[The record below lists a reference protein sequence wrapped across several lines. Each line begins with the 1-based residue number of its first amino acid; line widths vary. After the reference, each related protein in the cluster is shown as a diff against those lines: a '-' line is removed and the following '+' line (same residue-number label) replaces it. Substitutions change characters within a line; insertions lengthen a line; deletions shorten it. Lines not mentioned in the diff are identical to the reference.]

1 MELILF
7 LIYFFPHL
15 YNNSKWGILYSILR
29 SLISL
34 RLFFGPSS
42 NVGNKKIPLD
52 GGDDPLLYNLPYEK
66 KTNLTFFLIR
76 DSSLYIRSPYR
87 YPTHLNVCLCVFFF
101 NILFWYDQVSQV
113 IKYLSNEQAG
123 KWWNSESSTQLGL
136 TFHIFHLI
144 CLGILTFER
153 PAITI
158 LVKTL
163 DAQIV
168 FDITIKA
175 IMI

>member
-66 KTNLTFFLIR
+66 KNKFDLFFDTRL
-76 DSSLYIRSPYR
+76 
-87 YPTHLNVCLCVFFF
+87 
-101 NILFWYDQVSQV
+101 
-113 IKYLSNEQAG
+113 
-123 KWWNSESSTQLGL
+123 
-136 TFHIFHLI
+136 
-144 CLGILTFER
+144 
-153 PAITI
+153 
-158 LVKTL
+158 
-163 DAQIV
+163 
-168 FDITIKA
+168 
-175 IMI
+175 